1 LQAFAADRLIHEPQR
16 LLGVSKEVSAAV
28 PKPSGQTKEPRGPN
42 FPGQQTGRPSVAF
55 EKFVIEVRDGNAGP
69 STPLKNASLRMTA
82 YIGVLKV
89 IAYIE
94 VSG

>member
-1 LQAFAADRLIHEPQR
+1 
-16 LLGVSKEVSAAV
+16 VS
-28 PKPSGQTKEPRGPN
+28 Q
-42 FPGQQTGRPSVAF
+42 
-55 EKFVIEVRDGNAGP
+55 KFITEARDGNAGP